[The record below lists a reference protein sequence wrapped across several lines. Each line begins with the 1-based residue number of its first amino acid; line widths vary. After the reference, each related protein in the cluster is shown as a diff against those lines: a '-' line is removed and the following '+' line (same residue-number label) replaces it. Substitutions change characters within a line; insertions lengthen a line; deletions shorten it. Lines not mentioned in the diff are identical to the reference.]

1 MATDYTNI
9 EQLLISE
16 SNRIGEDI
24 YRKTVDTSP
33 WLKLVK
39 QDAWPD
45 EMGDTVSVLVYER
58 SLPYDASGPKINWS
72 DLTQNGGA
80 YGGTLSYN
88 GTGNAAASS
97 DSFPASGGTIDFGQ
111 TLRTYGLQHAALESP
126 NISLNDLRF
135 PVKRKEQLSNIMQ
148 IMTESTTD
156 VWIQRYRDQYV
167 DQAENK
173 LLATTATDLTSLTN
187 ADTAISGA
195 IRTLKTGNN
204 TRANVSPAAADSSF
218 AHTTAANTGVTQ
230 LTQTLLDR
238 VYMDLLRNGAGANA
252 YDRANGAPVFLAI
265 MSPETSDS
273 LIRANADIR
282 QDFRW
287 SERVSELL
295 APLGVQR
302 SYRNFHHLVD
312 AFAPRY
318 NLVSNVWTRVYPFV
332 RTTNQSPNTSRQGFK
347 YELNSNY
354 LTATYEDT
362 IIFVPEVFTSL
373 VPKPLSVGDGME
385 FNAQN
390 YRGEFTWRNI
400 LDRDNNPDGTLGF
413 FRAIFSNGAKPIFPH
428 MGYVIRHA
436 RNTIA

>member
-16 SNRIGEDI
+16 SNRIGDDI

-45 EMGDTVSVLVYER
+45 EMGDTISVLVYER

-97 DSFPASGGTIDFGQ
+97 DSFPASGGTLEFGQ

-126 NISLNDLRF
+126 NVSLNDLRF
-135 PVKRKEQLSNIMQ
+135 PMKRKEQLANIMQ

-173 LLATTATDLTSLTN
+173 LLATSATDTTGLTN
-187 ADTAISGA
+187 ADTAITGT

-230 LTQTLLDR
+230 LTQTILDR

-318 NLVSNVWTRVYPFV
+318 NLVSNVWTRIYPFV
-332 RTTNQSPNTSRQGFK
+332 RSTNQSPNTSRQGFK
-347 YELNSNY
+347 YELNPNY
-354 LTATYEDT
+354 LSATYEDT

-373 VPKPLSVGDGME
+373 VPKPLSIGAGME

-400 LDRDNNPDGTLGF
+400 LDRENNPDGTLGY
-413 FRAIFSNGAKPIFPH
+413 FRAIYSNGAKPIFPH

>member
-1 MATDYTNI
+1 
-9 EQLLISE
+9 
-16 SNRIGEDI
+16 
-24 YRKTVDTSP
+24 
-33 WLKLVK
+33 
-39 QDAWPD
+39 
-45 EMGDTVSVLVYER
+45 
-58 SLPYDASGPKINWS
+58 
-72 DLTQNGGA
+72 
-80 YGGTLSYN
+80 
-88 GTGNAAASS
+88 
-97 DSFPASGGTIDFGQ
+97 
-111 TLRTYGLQHAALESP
+111 LQHAALESP

-148 IMTESTTD
+148 ILTESTTD

-173 LLATTATDLTSLTN
+173 LLATSATDLTGLTN
-187 ADTAISGA
+187 ADVGITGT
-195 IRTLKTGNN
+195 IRVLSTGNG
-204 TRANVSPAAADSSF
+204 TRVTGF
-218 AHTTAANTGVTQ
+218 ASTTAANTGITQ
-230 LTQTLLDR
+230 LTQTILDR

-252 YDRANGAPVFLAI
+252 YDRMNGAPVFLAI

-273 LIRANADIR
+273 LIRANADVR

-287 SERVSELL
+287 SDRVSELL

-318 NLVSNVWTRVYPFV
+318 NLVSNVFTRIYPFV
-332 RTTNQSPNTSRQGFK
+332 RTTNQSPTSSRQGFK
-347 YELNSNY
+347 YELNPNY
-354 LTATYEDT
+354 LSATYEDT

-373 VPKPLSVGDGME
+373 VPKPLSITDGME

-436 RNTIA
+436 RNTIV

>member
-16 SNRIGEDI
+16 SNRIGDDI

-45 EMGDTVSVLVYER
+45 EMGDTISVLVYER
-58 SLPYDASGPKINWS
+58 SLPYDSSGPKINWS

-80 YGGTLSYN
+80 YGGALSYN
-88 GTGNAAASS
+88 GSGNSASGS
-97 DSFPASGGTIDFGQ
+97 DSFPASGGTLEFGQ

-126 NISLNDLRF
+126 NVSLNDLRF
-135 PVKRKEQLSNIMQ
+135 PMKRKEQLANIMQ

-173 LLATTATDLTSLTN
+173 LLATAATDTSGLTN
-187 ADTAISGA
+187 ADTAITGT
-195 IRTLKTGNN
+195 IRVLSTGNG
-204 TRANVSPAAADSSF
+204 TRVTGF
-218 AHTTAANTGVTQ
+218 ASTTLANTGVTQ
-230 LTQTLLDR
+230 LTQTILDR

-318 NLVSNVWTRVYPFV
+318 NLVNNVFTRVYPFV
-332 RTTNQSPNTSRQGFK
+332 RSTNQSPNTSRQGFK
-347 YELNSNY
+347 YELNPNY
-354 LTATYEDT
+354 LSATYEDT

-373 VPKPLSVGDGME
+373 VPKPLSIGAGME

-400 LDRDNNPDGTLGF
+400 LDRDNNPDGTLGY
-413 FRAIFSNGAKPIFPH
+413 FRAIYSNGAKPIFPH